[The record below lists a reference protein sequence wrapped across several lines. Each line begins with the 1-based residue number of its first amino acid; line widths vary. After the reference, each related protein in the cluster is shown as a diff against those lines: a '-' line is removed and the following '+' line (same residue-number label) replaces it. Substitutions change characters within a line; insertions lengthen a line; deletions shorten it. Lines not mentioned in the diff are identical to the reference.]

1 MVVIVAGLKNG
12 AEVLSPILFAIV
24 LGILFTPT
32 LRWMENKGAP
42 AFVAL
47 TIMVV
52 AIVAIVAML
61 AAVVIISLHQLS
73 ANLPH
78 YSQLLTERFAPLKSW
93 LIDHGFH
100 VQPLV
105 DTIGTALKDAVL
117 HSVGPIISGVV
128 GAVFFVFVLILIL
141 IDASSYG
148 DALRRGS
155 PRGVR
160 LMMGFG
166 GVAKEVQQQYRIQT
180 LSNFL
185 SAAAILAE
193 LLVFNI
199 DFAILWSF
207 LAFVLGYIPNIG
219 LILAVLPAILLAF
232 IEYGWQTAVVIL
244 ALTIA
249 LNALM
254 DNVVTP
260 HFNKSR
266 LGLPMSVT
274 FISLIFWSWVFGWW
288 GSLLAV
294 PLTLAIRALVR
305 ESGETQ
311 LLSRLMSVQDE
322 VDETTAAAVVEAD

>member
-1 MVVIVAGLKNG
+1 MVIVAGLKNG

-32 LRWMENKGAP
+32 LQWMENKGAP

-47 TIMVV
+47 SIMVV
-52 AIVAIVAML
+52 AIVAIVAAL
-61 AAVVIISLHQLS
+61 AAIVITSLHQLS

-78 YSQLLTERFAPLKSW
+78 YSQLLTERLAPLKSW

-100 VQPLV
+100 VQPLF
-105 DTIGTALKDAVL
+105 DTIGAALKDAVL
-117 HSVGPIISGVV
+117 HSVGPVISGIV
-128 GAVFFVFVLILIL
+128 GAVFFVFILILIL

-148 DALRRGS
+148 EALRRGS
-155 PRGVR
+155 PRGAR
-160 LMMGFG
+160 LIEGFS

-193 LLVFNI
+193 LLVFNV
-199 DFAILWSF
+199 DLAVLWSF

-232 IEYGWQTAVVIL
+232 IEYGWQTAIVIL
-244 ALTIA
+244 ALTIG

-260 HFNKSR
+260 RFNKTR

-274 FISLIFWSWVFGWW
+274 FIALIFWSWVFGWW

-305 ESGETQ
+305 ASAETQ
-311 LLSRLMSVQDE
+311 LLARLMSVK
-322 VDETTAAAVVEAD
+322 VEADATAPAATEAE